1 MPTTRKHPA
10 IVARKLICI
19 ALGIAAYSLTSRA
32 NCEEAPL
39 IAYGASASAEE
50 VVAVRFAAMDGKLA
64 PEIVQR
70 EPLGFAAAPI
80 VFHDQHRLLY
90 VASLRAKEAPSRRS
104 FAKARSRPGGTRSK
118 TTGRRANITAY
129 FSRSVGR
136 ARVSQNPIDFGK
148 I

>member
-1 MPTTRKHPA
+1 M
-10 IVARKLICI
+10 ARKLICI

-70 EPLGFAAAPI
+70 EPLGFEAAPI

-90 VASLRAKEAPSRRS
+90 VASLRAKEAALISPFFVASWV
-104 FAKARSRPGGTRSK
+104 KGV
-118 TTGRRANITAY
+118 
-129 FSRSVGR
+129 FSGHALTSDDV
-136 ARVSQNPIDFGK
+136 A
-148 I
+148 